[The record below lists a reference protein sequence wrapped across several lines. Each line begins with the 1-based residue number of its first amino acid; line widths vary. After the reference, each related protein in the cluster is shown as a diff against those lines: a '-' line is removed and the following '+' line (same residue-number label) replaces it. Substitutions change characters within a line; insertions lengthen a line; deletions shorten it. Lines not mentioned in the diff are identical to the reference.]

1 MKERKKD
8 GYTTKKEEMRTKKGD
23 FIKSFTTNRKIKTL
37 FRRLILREKQDIRKG
52 GLLNK
57 IYYMG

>member
-8 GYTTKKEEMRTKKGD
+8 AYTTKKEEMRTKKGD